1 MGAGNSPSQKKEAF
15 MSDRKRQLSSK
26 LMGPAL
32 TRRQFMKLA
41 GVSVAAAGVAS
52 WPNHWLFAA
61 QPARKR
67 IVIHGERQVTSL
79 GYHNRRE
86 TEHVSMVDAG
96 LVTQNPVTLERLPVL
111 AEELPSVKKGTWKI
125 DTQKKTMV
133 TVYKLRPGLT
143 WHDGK
148 PYTSKDFEFGWQI
161 AKHPEFPMPD
171 RLVPELI
178 SKIETPDDRTIVI
191 HWNDLYNEAYAIQ
204 YTHVRAFPRHLLQEA
219 FTAGDM
225 KAFAN
230 LPYWN
235 KNFVGAGP
243 YRVVEWDAG
252 TRMELEAFKDFTLG
266 RPKIDRVTYKTVEDT
281 NTNLAAVLAGEV
293 DLCMRSTISF
303 DGAMILREQWEKQG
317 KGKIYISPASWSWLN
332 LSRDNPWFSDVKV
345 RRALLHAIDREAMVQ
360 NLFKGEKIVSHLPLS
375 RVRKSYKKALATAT
389 LYKYDPETAKKLF
402 AEAGWKPGSDGVL
415 VNAKGER
422 MEFEFRVTAER
433 RDHEQAQAI
442 IADYWKKVGVWTNI
456 KNLPNR
462 LLNAAENRN
471 RWPGA
476 FIGTH
481 NVTVE
486 EWQERFHTKNIPT
499 AENKFAPEN
508 VSGWNDPRKDAI
520 LDELNSIV
528 TPARS
533 EQLQLEFLKMFTDAL
548 PHLPLY
554 YSPEVLVAKKGLSG
568 ITPRQES
575 GGQNSSSWNMY
586 QWDKS

>member
-1 MGAGNSPSQKKEAF
+1 
-15 MSDRKRQLSSK
+15 
-26 LMGPAL
+26 
-32 TRRQFMKLA
+32 
-41 GVSVAAAGVAS
+41 
-52 WPNHWLFAA
+52 
-61 QPARKR
+61 
-67 IVIHGERQVTSL
+67 
-79 GYHNRRE
+79 
-86 TEHVSMVDAG
+86 MVDAG
-96 LVTQNPVTLERLPVL
+96 LVTQNPVTLERVAVL

-125 DTQKKTMV
+125 DTQKKTMI

-148 PYTSKDFEFGWQI
+148 PYISKDFEFGWQI

-171 RLVPELI
+171 RLVPDLI

-204 YTHVRAFPRHLLQEA
+204 YPHVRAFPRHLLQEA
-219 FTAGDM
+219 FSAGDM

-243 YRVVEWDAG
+243 YRLVEWDAG

-303 DGAMILREQWEKQG
+303 DGAMILREQWEKPG
-317 KGKIYISPASWSWLN
+317 KGKIHISPASWSWLN
-332 LSRDNPWFSDVKV
+332 LSRDNPWLSDVKV

-442 IADYWKKVGVWTNI
+442 IADYWKKIGVRTNI

-486 EWQERFHTKNIPT
+486 EWQERFHTKNIPS
-499 AENKFAPEN
+499 AENKFALEN

-533 EQLQLEFLKMFTDAL
+533 EQLQLEFIKMFSDAL

-554 YSPEVLVAKKGLSG
+554 YSPEVLVAKKGLTG
-568 ITPRQES
+568 MTPRQES

-586 QWDKS
+586 QWDKT

>member
-1 MGAGNSPSQKKEAF
+1 
-15 MSDRKRQLSSK
+15 
-26 LMGPAL
+26 
-32 TRRQFMKLA
+32 
-41 GVSVAAAGVAS
+41 
-52 WPNHWLFAA
+52 
-61 QPARKR
+61 
-67 IVIHGERQVTSL
+67 VTSL

-96 LVTQNPVTLERLPVL
+96 LVTQNPVTLERVPIL
-111 AEELPSVKKGTWKI
+111 AEELPSIKKGTWKI
-125 DTQKKTMV
+125 DQQKKTMI
-133 TVYKLRPGLT
+133 TVYKLRPGLK

-171 RLVPELI
+171 RMVPELI

-204 YTHVRAFPRHLLQEA
+204 YTHVRAFPRHLLLDA
-219 FTAGDM
+219 FSAGDM

-230 LPYWN
+230 LPFWN
-235 KNFVGAGP
+235 KNFIGAGP
-243 YRVVEWDAG
+243 YRIVEWDGG
-252 TRMELEAFKDFTLG
+252 TRMELEAFKDFPLG
-266 RPKIDRVTYKTVEDT
+266 RPKIERVTYKTVEDT
-281 NTNLAAVLAGEV
+281 NTNLAAALAGEV

-303 DGAMILREQWEKQG
+303 DGAMILREQWEKPG
-317 KGKIYISPASWSWLN
+317 KGKIHISPASWTWLN
-332 LSRDNPWFSDVKV
+332 LSRDNPWFRDVRV
-345 RRALLHAIDREAMVQ
+345 RRALLHAIDRDALVQ
-360 NLFKGEKIVSHLPLS
+360 NVFKGEKVVSHLPLS
-375 RVRKSYKKALATAT
+375 RVRKTYKKALATST
-389 LYKYDPETAKKLF
+389 IYKYDPERAKKLL

-415 VNAKGER
+415 TNAKGAR
-422 MEFEFRVTAER
+422 LEFEFRVTAER
-433 RDHEQAQAI
+433 RDHEDSQAI
-442 IADYWKKVGVWTNI
+442 IADYWKKIGVRTTI

-462 LLNAAENRN
+462 LLNSADNRN

-476 FIGTH
+476 FIGSH

-486 EWQERFHTKNIPT
+486 EWQERFHSNNIPT

-508 VSGWNDPRKDAI
+508 VSGWSDPRKDAI
-520 LDELNSIV
+520 LDELNSII

-554 YSPEVLVAKKGLSG
+554 YSPEVLAVKKGLTG

-575 GGQNSSSWNMY
+575 GGQNSSSWNMH
-586 QWDKS
+586 QWDKV

>member
-1 MGAGNSPSQKKEAF
+1 MLNHNKALGNSAPREI
-15 MSDRKRQLSSK
+15 
-26 LMGPAL
+26 
-32 TRRQFMKLA
+32 TRRQFVRLA
-41 GVSVAAAGVAS
+41 GATAAALGTVS
-52 WPNHWLFAA
+52 WPELTALAA

-96 LVTQNPVTLERLPVL
+96 LVTQNPVTLERVPIL
-111 AEELPSVKKGTWKI
+111 AEELPSIKKGTWKI
-125 DTQKKTMV
+125 DRQKKTMI
-133 TVYKLRPGLT
+133 TVYKLRPGLK

-171 RLVPELI
+171 RMVPELI

-204 YTHVRAFPRHLLQEA
+204 YTHVRAFPRHLLLDA
-219 FTAGDM
+219 FNGGDM

-230 LPYWN
+230 LPFWN
-235 KNFVGAGP
+235 KNFIGAGP

-252 TRMELEAFKDFTLG
+252 TRMELEAFKDFPLG
-266 RPKIDRVTYKTVEDT
+266 RPRIDRVTYKTVEDT

-303 DGAMILREQWEKQG
+303 DGAMILREQWEKPG
-317 KGKIYISPASWSWLN
+317 KGKIHISPASWTWLN

-345 RRALLHAIDREAMVQ
+345 RRALLHAIDRDALVQ
-360 NLFKGEKIVSHLPLS
+360 NVFKGEKVVSHFPLS
-375 RVRKSYKKALATAT
+375 RVRKTFKKALATAT
-389 LYKYDPETAKKLF
+389 IYKYDPERAKKLL
-402 AEAGWKPGSDGVL
+402 AEAGWKPGPDGVL

-422 MEFEFRVTAER
+422 MDFEFRVTAER
-433 RDHEQAQAI
+433 RDHEQTEAI
-442 IADYWKKVGVWTNI
+442 IADYWKKIGARTAI

-462 LLNAAENRN
+462 LLNSADNRN

-476 FIGTH
+476 FIGSH

-486 EWQERFHTKNIPT
+486 EWQERFHSNNIPT

-520 LDELNSIV
+520 MDELNSII

-533 EQLQLEFLKMFTDAL
+533 EQLQLEFVKMFTEAL

-554 YSPEVLVAKKGLSG
+554 YSPEVLVVKRGLTG

-575 GGQNSSSWNMY
+575 GGQNSSSWNMH
-586 QWDKS
+586 QWDKI

>member
-1 MGAGNSPSQKKEAF
+1 MA
-15 MSDRKRQLSSK
+15 DRKTVRDKNYSK
-26 LMGPAL
+26 EM
-32 TRRQFMKLA
+32 TRRQFIRVA
-41 GVSVAAAGVAS
+41 GVAAATVGTLS
-52 WPNHWLFAA
+52 WPKVPALAA

-96 LVTQNPVTLERLPVL
+96 LVTQNPVTLERVPIL
-111 AEELPSVKKGTWKI
+111 AEELPSLKKGTWKI
-125 DTQKKTMV
+125 DRQKKTMI
-133 TVYKLRPGLT
+133 TVYKLRPGLK

-171 RLVPELI
+171 RMVPELI

-204 YTHVRAFPRHLLQEA
+204 YTHVRAFPRHLLLDA
-219 FTAGDM
+219 FNGGDM

-230 LPYWN
+230 LPFWN
-235 KNFVGAGP
+235 KNFIGAGP

-252 TRMELEAFKDFTLG
+252 TRMELEAFKDFPLG
-266 RPKIDRVTYKTVEDT
+266 RPKIDRVAYKTVENT

-303 DGAMILREQWEKQG
+303 DGAMILREQWEKPG
-317 KGKIYISPASWSWLN
+317 KGKIHISPASWTWLN
-332 LSRDNPWFSDVKV
+332 LSRDNLWFNDVKV
-345 RRALLHAIDREAMVQ
+345 RRALLHAIDRDALVQ
-360 NLFKGEKIVSHLPLS
+360 NVFKGEKVVSHFPLS
-375 RVRKSYKKALATAT
+375 RVRKTYKKALASAT
-389 LYKYDPETAKKLF
+389 IYKYDPERAKKLL
-402 AEAGWKPGSDGVL
+402 AEAGWKPGPDGVL
-415 VNAKGER
+415 ANAKGER

-433 RDHEQAQAI
+433 RDHEQSEAI
-442 IADYWKKVGVWTNI
+442 IADYWKKIGVRTDI

-462 LLNAAENRN
+462 LLNSADNRN

-476 FIGTH
+476 FIGSH

-486 EWQERFHTKNIPT
+486 EWQERFHSNNIPT

-520 LDELNSIV
+520 MDELNSII

-533 EQLQLEFLKMFTDAL
+533 EQLQLQFVKMFTEAL

-554 YSPEVLVAKKGLSG
+554 YSPEVLVVKKGLTG

-575 GGQNSSSWNMY
+575 GGQNSSSWNMH
-586 QWDKS
+586 QWDKV

>member
-1 MGAGNSPSQKKEAF
+1 

-26 LMGPAL
+26 LMGSAV
-32 TRRQFMKLA
+32 TRRQFVKLA
-41 GVSVAAAGVAS
+41 GVSVAAAGVVS
-52 WPNHWLFAA
+52 WPNHLLFAA

-96 LVTQNPVTLERLPVL
+96 LVSQNPVTLERVPVL

-125 DTQKKTMV
+125 DTQKKTMI

-148 PYTSKDFEFGWQI
+148 SYTSKDFEFGWQI

-360 NLFKGEKIVSHLPLS
+360 NLFKEEKIVSHVPLS
-375 RVRKSYKKALATAT
+375 RVRKSYKKALAAAT
-389 LYKYDPETAKKLF
+389 QYKYDPETAKKLL

-415 VNAKGER
+415 VNSKGER

-442 IADYWKKVGVWTNI
+442 IADYWKKIGVRTNV

-486 EWQERFHTKNIPT
+486 EWQERFHTKNIPS
-499 AENKFAPEN
+499 AENKFALEN

-533 EQLQLEFLKMFTDAL
+533 EQLQLEFVKMFSDAL

-554 YSPEVLVAKKGLSG
+554 YSPEVLVAKKGLTG
-568 ITPRQES
+568 MTPRQES

-586 QWDKS
+586 QWDKT

>member
-1 MGAGNSPSQKKEAF
+1 MSEKEKK
-15 MSDRKRQLSSK
+15 SLRGTRNTT
-26 LMGPAL
+26 L
-32 TRRQFMKLA
+32 TRRQFIKLTGA
-41 GVSVAAAGVAS
+41 SAAALGSLS
-52 WPNHWLFAA
+52 WPGAPLFSA
-61 QPARKR
+61 QPSRKR

-96 LVTQNPVTLERLPVL
+96 LVGQHPVTLERVPVL

-125 DTQKKTMV
+125 DTQKKTMI
-133 TVYKLRPGLT
+133 TVYKLRPGLK

-171 RLVPELI
+171 RLVPDLI
-178 SKIETPDDRTIVI
+178 SKIETPDDRTIAI

-204 YTHVRAFPRHLLQEA
+204 YTHVRAFPRHLLLDA
-219 FTAGDM
+219 FSGGDM

-230 LPYWN
+230 LPFWN
-235 KNFVGAGP
+235 KNFIGAGP

-252 TRMELEAFKDFTLG
+252 TRMELEAFNDFPLG
-266 RPKIDRVTYKTVEDT
+266 RPKIERVTYKTVEDT

-303 DGAMILREQWEKQG
+303 DGAMILREQWEKPG
-317 KGKIYISPASWSWLN
+317 KGKVLISPASWTWLN
-332 LSRDNPWFSDVKV
+332 LSRDNPWFSDARV
-345 RRALLHAIDREAMVQ
+345 RRALLHAIDRDAMVQ
-360 NLFKGEKIVSHLPLS
+360 NVFRGEKVVSHLPLS
-375 RVRKSYKKALATAT
+375 RVRKSYKKTLTSATV
-389 LYKYDPETAKKLF
+389 YKYDPERAKKLL
-402 AEAGWKPGSDGVL
+402 AEAGWKPGPDGL
-415 VNAKGER
+415 MANGKGER

-433 RDHEQAQAI
+433 RDHEQTQAI
-442 IADYWKKVGVWTNI
+442 ISDYWKKIGVRTNI

-462 LLNAAENRN
+462 LLNSAENRN

-476 FIGTH
+476 FMGSH

-486 EWQERFHTKNIPT
+486 EWQERFHSKNIPT
-499 AENKFAPEN
+499 AENKYAPEN

-533 EQLQLEFLKMFTDAL
+533 EQLQIEFCKMFSQAL

-554 YSPEVLVAKKGLSG
+554 YTPEVLVVKKGLTG

-575 GGQNSSSWNMY
+575 GGQNSSSWNMH

>member
-1 MGAGNSPSQKKEAF
+1 
-15 MSDRKRQLSSK
+15 MSNRKRQSSGK
-26 LMGPAL
+26 LTDSAV
-32 TRRQFMKLA
+32 TRRQFMKFA
-41 GVSVAAAGVAS
+41 GVSVASVGAVS
-52 WPNHWLFAA
+52 WPNHLLFAA

-67 IVIHGERQVTSL
+67 LVIHGERQVTSL

-96 LVTQNPVTLERLPVL
+96 LVTQNPVTLERVPVL

-125 DTQKKTMV
+125 DTQKKTMI

-219 FTAGDM
+219 FAAGDM

-266 RPKIDRVTYKTVEDT
+266 RPKIERVTYKTVEDT

-293 DLCMRSTISF
+293 DLCMRSTLSF
-303 DGAMILREQWEKQG
+303 DGAMILREQWEKPG

-345 RRALLHAIDREAMVQ
+345 RRALLHALDREAMVQ
-360 NLFKGEKIVSHLPLS
+360 NLFKGEKIVSDVPLS

-389 LYKYDPETAKKLF
+389 LYKYDPETAKKLL

-415 VNAKGER
+415 VNSKGER

-442 IADYWKKVGVWTNI
+442 IADYWKKVGVRTNI

-486 EWQERFHTKNIPT
+486 EWQERFHTKNIPS
-499 AENKFAPEN
+499 AENKFALEN

-533 EQLQLEFLKMFTDAL
+533 EQLQLEFLKMFSDAL

-554 YSPEVLVAKKGLSG
+554 YSPEVLVAKKGLTG

-586 QWDKS
+586 QWDKA

>member
-1 MGAGNSPSQKKEAF
+1 
-15 MSDRKRQLSSK
+15 MSDQKRQLSSK
-26 LMGPAL
+26 LMGSAV
-32 TRRQFMKLA
+32 TRRQFVKLA
-41 GVSVAAAGVAS
+41 GVSVAAAGVVS
-52 WPNHWLFAA
+52 WPNHLLFAA

-96 LVTQNPVTLERLPVL
+96 LVSQNPVTLERVPVL

-125 DTQKKTMV
+125 DTQKKTMI

-360 NLFKGEKIVSHLPLS
+360 NLFKEEKIVSHVPLS
-375 RVRKSYKKALATAT
+375 RVRKSYKKALAAAT
-389 LYKYDPETAKKLF
+389 QYKYDPETAKKLL

-415 VNAKGER
+415 VNSKGER

-442 IADYWKKVGVWTNI
+442 IADYWKKIGVRTNV

-486 EWQERFHTKNIPT
+486 EWQERFHTKNIPS
-499 AENKFAPEN
+499 AENKFALEN

-533 EQLQLEFLKMFTDAL
+533 EQLQLEFVKMFSDAL

-554 YSPEVLVAKKGLSG
+554 YSPEVLVAKKGLTG
-568 ITPRQES
+568 MTPRQES

-586 QWDKS
+586 QWDKT

>member
-1 MGAGNSPSQKKEAF
+1 

-26 LMGPAL
+26 LMGSAV
-32 TRRQFMKLA
+32 TRRQFVKLA

-52 WPNHWLFAA
+52 WPNHLLFAA

-96 LVTQNPVTLERLPVL
+96 LVTQNPVTLERVPVL

-148 PYTSKDFEFGWQI
+148 AYTSKDFEFGWQI
-161 AKHPEFPMPD
+161 SKHPEFPMPD

-178 SKIETPDDRTIVI
+178 SKIETPDERTIVI

-230 LPYWN
+230 LPFWN
-235 KNFVGAGP
+235 KNFIGAGP

-360 NLFKGEKIVSHLPLS
+360 NLFKGEKIVSHVPLS

-389 LYKYDPETAKKLF
+389 LYKYDPETAKKLL

-415 VNAKGER
+415 VNSKGER

-442 IADYWKKVGVWTNI
+442 IADYWKKIGVRTNI

-486 EWQERFHTKNIPT
+486 EWQERFHTKNIPS
-499 AENKFAPEN
+499 AENKFALEN

-533 EQLQLEFLKMFTDAL
+533 EQLQLEFIKMFSDAL

-554 YSPEVLVAKKGLSG
+554 YSPEVLVAKKGLTG
-568 ITPRQES
+568 MTPRQES

-586 QWDKS
+586 QWDKV

>member
-1 MGAGNSPSQKKEAF
+1 
-15 MSDRKRQLSSK
+15 MSDNKKGSRGSTK
-26 LMGPAL
+26 PAAVS
-32 TRRQFMKLA
+32 RRQFVKFVGISVASA
-41 GVSVAAAGVAS
+41 GVVS
-52 WPNHWLFAA
+52 WPNPLVFAA

-67 IVIHGERQVTSL
+67 IIIHGERQVTSL

-96 LVTQNPVTLERLPVL
+96 LVTQNPVTLERVPVL

-125 DTQKKTMV
+125 DTQKKTMI

-148 PYTSKDFEFGWQI
+148 PYTSKDFEFGSQI

-171 RLVPELI
+171 RLVPDLI

-191 HWNDLYNEAYAIQ
+191 HWNDLYNEAYAVQ

-219 FTAGDM
+219 FSAGDM

-317 KGKIYISPASWSWLN
+317 KGKVYISPASWAWLN
-332 LSRDNPWFSDVKV
+332 LSRDNPWFSDVRV
-345 RRALLHAIDREAMVQ
+345 RRALMHAIDRDAMVQ
-360 NLFKGEKIVSHLPLS
+360 SIFEGEKLVSHFSLS
-375 RVRKSYKKALATAT
+375 RTRRSFKKAMAVATI
-389 LYKYDPETAKKLF
+389 YKYDPERAKKLL
-402 AEAGWKPGSDGVL
+402 ADAGWKPGPEGVL
-415 VNAKGER
+415 TNEKGER
-422 MEFEFRVTAER
+422 LEFEFRCQAGR
-433 RDHEQAQAI
+433 REHEQAQAI
-442 IADYWKKVGVWTNI
+442 ISDYWKKIGVRTVI
-456 KNLPNR
+456 KNLPTR
-462 LLNAAENRN
+462 LLNAAENR
-471 RWPGA
+471 
-476 FIGTH
+476 
-481 NVTVE
+481 
-486 EWQERFHTKNIPT
+486 
-499 AENKFAPEN
+499 
-508 VSGWNDPRKDAI
+508 
-520 LDELNSIV
+520 
-528 TPARS
+528 
-533 EQLQLEFLKMFTDAL
+533 
-548 PHLPLY
+548 
-554 YSPEVLVAKKGLSG
+554 
-568 ITPRQES
+568 
-575 GGQNSSSWNMY
+575 
-586 QWDKS
+586 